1 MANDG
6 GMLARLE
13 QWIADTL
20 AALQSG
26 GSDVF
31 KTADVWKHQIAVGQ
45 SGVESF
51 DAYEPFAFA
60 AYARVDADRQ
70 GDHDLRQTWVF
81 ALLIGVSS
89 KEPAVCRIG
98 DANHLGTSKI
108 RELVIKALDGVHPG
122 AGFNCDQFRYV
133 GEIEFVD
140 MEKKHGIAM
149 QFEVPWINVS

>member
-20 AALQSG
+20 AALQNG
-26 GSDVF
+26 GEDVF

-51 DAYEPFAFA
+51 DAYQPFAFA
-60 AYARVDADRQ
+60 SYARVDADRQ

-81 ALLIGVSS
+81 VVLIGVTS
-89 KEPAVCRIG
+89 KEKGVCRMG
-98 DANHLGTSKI
+98 DTGKLGTSKI
-108 RELVIKALDGVHPG
+108 REFVIEALDGVHPG
-122 AGFNCDQFRYV
+122 DGFNCDEFKYV
-133 GEIEFVD
+133 GESEFVD
-140 MEKKHGIAM
+140 MPKKHGIAM
-149 QFEVPWINVS
+149 QFEVPWLNVS